1 MFETMFGL
9 ARDGRSDKKGLPNL
23 LQLSVMTNEFKDHA
37 WLAKPPIPVQRF
49 MFFVLNPIGKLIGYK
64 ATYPK
69 YTK

>member
-9 ARDGRSDKKGLPNL
+9 ARDGKSDDKGLPNL
-23 LQLSVMTNEFKDHA
+23 LDHA
-37 WLAKPPIPVQRF
+37 WLAKPPIPIQRF
-49 MFFVLNPIGKLIGYK
+49 MFFALNPIGKLIGYK